1 MFISGFVAERMDL
14 RYFLSIGMLF
24 SGIFVFLLGFA
35 KVAGIHKIAYF
46 IGMQVLGGA
55 FQAFGWP
62 GVVTVMANWFGK
74 GKKGQTIEYLQPNQ
88 ISKTTKKLPL
98 VF

>member
-1 MFISGFVAERMDL
+1 MSKGGPIIYFFIGKLYYLKLIFSGFVAERMDL

-46 IGMQVLGGA
+46 IGMQVRSLNKHI
-55 FQAFGWP
+55 
-62 GVVTVMANWFGK
+62 M
-74 GKKGQTIEYLQPNQ
+74 
-88 ISKTTKKLPL
+88 
-98 VF
+98 

>member
-1 MFISGFVAERMDL
+1 MCIHIFIKHAFILKFIFSGFVAERMDL

-46 IGMQVLGGA
+46 IGMQVRSIQSFIL
-55 FQAFGWP
+55 
-62 GVVTVMANWFGK
+62 
-74 GKKGQTIEYLQPNQ
+74 
-88 ISKTTKKLPL
+88 S
-98 VF
+98 

>member
-1 MFISGFVAERMDL
+1 MLFFKSIFSGFIAERMDL

-46 IGMQVLGGA
+46 IGMQVRSVQTE
-55 FQAFGWP
+55 FY
-62 GVVTVMANWFGK
+62 VM
-74 GKKGQTIEYLQPNQ
+74 
-88 ISKTTKKLPL
+88 
-98 VF
+98 